1 MPITYLQGDATDPQA
16 KGPKVIA
23 HIVNNR
29 GGWGKGFV
37 LAISRRWGLPEE
49 QYREWYKSGR
59 GFDLGESQIVQV
71 RRDIWVANML
81 AQNGFKHGSGGPPIR
96 YEALRECLLKVAP
109 WVEEREATLH
119 MPRIGTGL
127 AGGTWSKVEPILR
140 ETVGHLNVY
149 VYDYNP

>member
-37 LAISRRWGLPEE
+37 LAVSRRWCQPEE
-49 QYREWYKSGR
+49 HYRAWYKFGR
-59 GFDLGESQIVQV
+59 DFDLGQAQIVQV
-71 RRDIWVANML
+71 RRDIWVVNML
-81 AQNGFKHGSGGPPIR
+81 AQNGYKQGSNGPPIR
-96 YEALRECLLKVAP
+96 YEALRECLKKVAP

-127 AGGTWSKVEPILR
+127 AGGCWAKVEPILK
-140 ETVGHLNVY
+140 ETVGHLGVH